1 MGFIKIQ
8 PCTVCKMILALIK
21 FPGLQ
26 DPSYKIP
33 FQSKTKR
40 KFNLKAGSCRGKKSR
55 ENILLKVL
63 MAKQPEG
70 I

>member
-1 MGFIKIQ
+1 MRFIKIQ
-8 PCTVCKMILALIK
+8 LCTVSKLIIALIK
-21 FPGLQ
+21 FPGLKN
-26 DPSYKIP
+26 PSYKIS
-33 FQSKTKR
+33 FQATKR
-40 KFNLKAGSCRGKKSR
+40 KFNLKAGTCRGKKSR